1 MKKTSFL
8 LPTAAVKVIVIVI
21 VIVVEVVVEVVHSRL
36 SIGLVVIAFLW

>member
-21 VIVVEVVVEVVHSRL
+21 VVEVVVEVV
-36 SIGLVVIAFLW
+36 G